1 MTKADDYGQ
10 KLTIIQKL
18 TIMDKKLTIMDQ
30 KLTKRSKRKKK
41 KKEKKG
47 MAMEEWPVFV
57 TAFGGGDLL

>member
-1 MTKADDYGQ
+1 MGKIKAYNHGQ
-10 KLTIIQKL
+10 KLTISDKSLQL
-18 TIMDKKLTIMDQ
+18 YMDKKL
-30 KLTKRSKRKKK
+30 KKRSKRKD